1 MFAYERKDGFF
12 TSSVSGSSPA
22 EVKVEVGTEV
32 DSVVVIVMVIMVVNN
47 SSDWF
52 MVVVVMV
59 INFTKDFNG
68 GLLTS
73 LFIFAESEV
82 LVMEDSMF
90 VLNGLLGLNCV
101 GFLLSVNN
109 LFWVLNDEWNILIYC
124 VLFKFIG
131 GDFTDV
137 VNLIWDLDGSGVVLP
152 KFNNVWFIDGDL
164 EVNLVPLGLLEF
176 VLDVEWFF
184 FVLGDWDLLSNDV
197 RNLLNDSVV
206 NSLSGLVGNNDI
218 LFVWNLLV
226 NSVWNLLSCNI
237 WDLVN
242 DFIWDLFGISVWNLD
257 LNFKWYLSINSVWD
271 LFFNL
276 IGFKGLN
283 FVFFSHI
290 MSVSNLVWNSRG
302 FNDSNLLWDVVFL
315 SHIVSDDMIF
325 AIIRRIIGVVIA
337 IAILS
342 PLEAV
347 AEVTTKIETV
357 MIIIRRF
364 RMIRRLRMRIVVM
377 RSSV

>member
-1 MFAYERKDGFF
+1 M
-12 TSSVSGSSPA
+12 VM
-22 EVKVEVGTEV
+22 VM
-32 DSVVVIVMVIMVVNN
+32 VIVMVDN

-52 MVVVVMV
+52 VVVMV
-59 INFTKDFNG
+59 IINFTKEFNG
-68 GLLTS
+68 GLLAS

-82 LVMEDSMF
+82 LVMEDSMG
-90 VLNGLLGLNCV
+90 VLNGLLGLNSV
-101 GFLLSVNN
+101 GFLLSINY
-109 LFWVLNDEWNILIYC
+109 LLWGLNDEWNILFYC
-124 VLFKFIG
+124 VFFKFIG
-131 GDFTDV
+131 GNFTDV
-137 VNLIWDLDGSGVVLP
+137 FNLIWNLDGSCVVLP
-152 KFNNVWFIDGDL
+152 NFNNVWFIDGDL

-257 LNFKWYLSINSVWD
+257 FNFKWYLFFNSVWD
-271 LFFNL
+271 LLFNL

-290 MSVSNLVWNSRG
+290 ISSSNLIWNRLG
-302 FNDSNLLWDVVFL
+302 FNDSNLLWDVVLL
-315 SHIVSDDMIF
+315 SHIVSDVIVVF
-325 AIIRRIIGVVIA
+325 VFRRIIGVMVT

-342 PLEAV
+342 PLEGV
-347 AEVTTKIETV
+347 AEVATKIETV
-357 MIIIRRF
+357 EMIIMIIMIIIRIMRF
-364 RMIRRLRMRIVVM
+364 VVM
-377 RSSV
+377 SMSSV

>member
-1 MFAYERKDGFF
+1 MVAVR
-12 TSSVSGSSPA
+12 
-22 EVKVEVGTEV
+22 VKAVI
-32 DSVVVIVMVIMVVNN
+32 VVII
-47 SSDWF
+47 
-52 MVVVVMV
+52 VVMV
-59 INFTKDFNG
+59 VYNSSERFGVVMVVIINFTKDFNG
-68 GLLTS
+68 GVLVI
-73 LFIFAESEV
+73 LFMFAESEV
-82 LVMEDSMF
+82 FIMEDIMGM
-90 VLNGLLGLNCV
+90 LYGLLSFNSV
-101 GFLLSVNN
+101 GFLLSVNY
-109 LFWVLNDEWNILIYC
+109 LLWGLNDEWNILLYC

-131 GDFTDV
+131 GNFTDV
-137 VNLIWDLDGSGVVLP
+137 FNLIWNLDGSCVVLP

-184 FVLGDWDLLSNDV
+184 FVLGDWDLLSNNV

-206 NSLSGLVGNNDI
+206 NSLSGLVGNHDI
-218 LFVWNLLV
+218 LFIWNFLV

-257 LNFKWYLSINSVWD
+257 LDFKWYLSFNSVWD

-276 IGFKGLN
+276 IGFEGLN

-290 MSVSNLVWNSRG
+290 MSMSNLVWNSLG

-315 SHIVSDDMIF
+315 SHIVSYVIEVF
-325 AIIRRIIGVVIA
+325 VLRRIIGVVVA
-337 IAILS
+337 VAILS

-347 AEVTTKIETV
+347 AKVATKIETV

-364 RMIRRLRMRIVVM
+364 RSVVTM
-377 RSSV
+377 RSV

>member
-1 MFAYERKDGFF
+1 MNNIWGQTHSFKNVFSYDRKDEFF
-12 TSSVSGSSPA
+12 TSLVSDSSPA

-32 DSVVVIVMVIMVVNN
+32 DRVVVIIEVVIVMVIMVVNN

-68 GLLTS
+68 GLLAS

-82 LVMEDSMF
+82 LVMEDSMG
-90 VLNGLLGLNCV
+90 VLNGLLGLNSV

-176 VLDVEWFF
+176 VLDVEWLF
-184 FVLGDWDLLSNDV
+184 FVLSDWDLLSNDV
-197 RNLLNDSVV
+197 RDLLDDSVV
-206 NSLSGLVGNNDI
+206 NSLSGLVRNNDI
-218 LFVWNLLV
+218 LFIWNLLV
-226 NSVWNLLSCNI
+226 NSVWDLLSCNI

-257 LNFKWYLSINSVWD
+257 LNFIWNLLFNSVWD

-276 IGFKGLN
+276 IGFEGLN
-283 FVFFSHI
+283 FVGFGHI
-290 MSVSNLVWNSRG
+290 ISFSNLVWNRFG
-302 FNDSNLLWDVVFL
+302 FNNCNLLWDVILF
-315 SHIVSDDMIF
+315 SHIVSD
-325 AIIRRIIGVVIA
+325 VV
-337 IAILS
+337 
-342 PLEAV
+342 
-347 AEVTTKIETV
+347 
-357 MIIIRRF
+357 
-364 RMIRRLRMRIVVM
+364 VVL
-377 RSSV
+377 VF